1 MLGTYQTC
9 QQIAK
14 THRCANCDTRSVL
27 LVRHRPAAD
36 GVAPCRWEVYCPGC
50 QEREKFVK
58 PESLTAR
65 WKRDPGSVNVAVANR
80 LARRYE
86 SEIESVA
93 EGLPPDLAEAVKRHY
108 LPDTADTKEK

>member
-1 MLGTYQTC
+1 
-9 QQIAK
+9 
-14 THRCANCDTRSVL
+14 
-27 LVRHRPAAD
+27 
-36 GVAPCRWEVYCPGC
+36 
-50 QEREKFVK
+50 
-58 PESLTAR
+58 
-65 WKRDPGSVNVAVANR
+65 VAVANR